1 VRSPTDLPEVR
12 PGRRRRRI
20 IIGVVIALLII
31 LIISLR
37 SLAGLYTDSLWYSSI
52 GQHVVFSTMLEVKIG
67 LFLTFGLVFFFAM
80 WVNLL
85 LCNRLGPSELLLDAP
100 EDELVRRFQGV
111 VRPYAGR
118 LYALLSVVLAL
129 IAASGTVG
137 KWQSYLLFANYQ
149 PFGIKDPLFGK
160 DVGFYVF
167 RLPFLTFVVDWVL
180 ASLIAIIVFTVIF
193 HYLNG
198 GIRAAR
204 VTPRV
209 SPGVK
214 VHLSVLLALLAV
226 AKAAGYLV
234 AKWHMVTSTS
244 GVVEGAGYTDVH
256 ARIPALTLL
265 FWLSLAAAVILLV
278 NIRQRG
284 WTLPIIAV
292 GLWAFVALAIG
303 VIYPAVLQALKV
315 TPAQSSL
322 ELPYIQRNIAA
333 TRAAYNVGDVKT
345 APFEGTA
352 STSPTKIVAAATPS
366 LTAIRLW
373 DPDPSITQRTFQ
385 RLESLRNYY
394 AFSALGEDRYIANG
408 VLTPVVEGV
417 RELNSSGLANQTW
430 VNEHLQFTHGEGL
443 VIAPSN
449 AVQPTNGWPQFDV
462 SNVPPVST
470 NGFSQVTTPGIYF
483 GLDQNGFTVVNTK
496 QEELNYESSSGTFY
510 SHYKGNGGVPI
521 DGFFRRAMFAL
532 RLGDPNI
539 LLSNLITS
547 QSRIIFVR
555 NVVQIAQRAAPFLS
569 IDAHPYAVLIGGH
582 IDWVLD
588 GYTTTDQ
595 YPYAENANTQLVPSD
610 NGLPGSYNY
619 VRNSVK
625 VIVDAYSGQVTLYAM
640 DPTDPILKAWSS
652 AYPGLIQPLIKMPTD
667 LRAHLKY
674 PADIFSIQAAI
685 YGRYHITNP
694 SAFYNNGDGWSISPT
709 DGAGPPSNTIQQAKQ
724 FDSQGFLVS
733 EQAARMD
740 PLYQIY
746 TMPGTA
752 NPAYTLTDAYVPA
765 SAGNGGSSSST
776 PVLNLSAFMVAL
788 SDPSDYGNLYT
799 YVSPHSGTTVGP
811 VQADSQMDANAVAS
825 KQITLLNTNGS
836 QVLLGNVLMVPING
850 SMLYVRP
857 MYVTSTATELPV
869 LAYVIADY
877 NDKVGFAPTLAG
889 TLSEVFGAS
898 AGSGGGSGGS
908 GSGGSGSANLSAAQY
923 LALAQAAYDKA
934 EAALVSGDLGAYQAY
949 VNQMEAYLGKADAK
963 LGSSAASSASHSSS
977 ATASKAST
985 TTRAPATA
993 TTTARV
999 VARAASRRAS
1009 SRRDAVALPSPIA
1022 TRAVR

>member
-1 VRSPTDLPEVR
+1 MRTATSRTACSRRSSR
-12 PGRRRRRI
+12 
-20 IIGVVIALLII
+20 
-31 LIISLR
+31 
-37 SLAGLYTDSLWYSSI
+37 
-52 GQHVVFSTMLEVKIG
+52 
-67 LFLTFGLVFFFAM
+67 
-80 WVNLL
+80 
-85 LCNRLGPSELLLDAP
+85 
-100 EDELVRRFQGV
+100 
-111 VRPYAGR
+111 
-118 LYALLSVVLAL
+118 
-129 IAASGTVG
+129 AS
-137 KWQSYLLFANYQ
+137 A
-149 PFGIKDPLFGK
+149 
-160 DVGFYVF
+160 
-167 RLPFLTFVVDWVL
+167 
-180 ASLIAIIVFTVIF
+180 
-193 HYLNG
+193 
-198 GIRAAR
+198 
-204 VTPRV
+204 
-209 SPGVK
+209 
-214 VHLSVLLALLAV
+214 
-226 AKAAGYLV
+226 
-234 AKWHMVTSTS
+234 
-244 GVVEGAGYTDVH
+244 
-256 ARIPALTLL
+256 
-265 FWLSLAAAVILLV
+265 
-278 NIRQRG
+278 
-284 WTLPIIAV
+284 
-292 GLWAFVALAIG
+292 
-303 VIYPAVLQALKV
+303 
-315 TPAQSSL
+315 
-322 ELPYIQRNIAA
+322 
-333 TRAAYNVGDVKT
+333 
-345 APFEGTA
+345 
-352 STSPTKIVAAATPS
+352 
-366 LTAIRLW
+366 
-373 DPDPSITQRTFQ
+373 
-385 RLESLRNYY
+385 
-394 AFSALGEDRYIANG
+394 
-408 VLTPVVEGV
+408 
-417 RELNSSGLANQTW
+417 ELNSSGLANQTW

-640 DPTDPILKAWSS
+640 DPTDPVLKAWSS

-746 TMPGTA
+746 TMPGTT

-908 GSGGSGSANLSAAQY
+908 GSGGSSAGEPERRPVPRARPGRLRQGRDRAGERRPRCLPGVCEPDGGLSR
-923 LALAQAAYDKA
+923 
-934 EAALVSGDLGAYQAY
+934 
-949 VNQMEAYLGKADAK
+949 KADAK

-977 ATASKAST
+977 ATAPKAST

-999 VARAASRRAS
+999 VARQPRGARPRDETPSRLPVRSRRERSASAIRPRREDSSFRHVIVTTSTSTRHAASATLRA
-1009 SRRDAVALPSPIA
+1009 
-1022 TRAVR
+1022 